1 MASVQYASA
10 RHCVRGAGNLII
22 INYVARKGDI
32 IISLFS
38 YNSLERTCQSRSNYC
53 AMHNETSML
62 APQQLSLS
70 LYILAVS
77 HYVYPSFKLP
87 SKSPKS
93 GNLNYMQVNEKMCN
107 LEREYRDCMKS
118 RRDKIRITRHIMM
131 HKVLYNVHVT
141 LFVGQLHNI

>member
-1 MASVQYASA
+1 MDLRGYVHIVMWRQCNMRA
-10 RHCVRGAGNLII
+10 RDIACGAGNLII
-22 INYVARKGDI
+22 INYVAREGD

-70 LYILAVS
+70 LYSLAVS

-93 GNLNYMQVNEKMCN
+93 GNLKYMQANEQFRKGM
-107 LEREYRDCMKS
+107 
-118 RRDKIRITRHIMM
+118 
-131 HKVLYNVHVT
+131 
-141 LFVGQLHNI
+141 